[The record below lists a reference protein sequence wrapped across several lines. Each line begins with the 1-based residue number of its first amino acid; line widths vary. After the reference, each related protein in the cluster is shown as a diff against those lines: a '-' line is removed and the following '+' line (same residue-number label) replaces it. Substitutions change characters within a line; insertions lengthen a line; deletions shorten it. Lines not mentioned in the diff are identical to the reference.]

1 LTVGENCLKIENQE
15 SCKAPVEKEFKASSS
30 GYNVAI
36 SLGEHKA

>member
-15 SCKAPVEKEFKASSS
+15 SCKEPVEKEFKASSS